1 MSTTSTLAAAQIALS
16 DLLANRKPTSS
27 KRRKASKK
35 SATSATTV
43 SAAKQTV
50 DLEAA
55 ARRLANQGKIG
66 NKEKDARERV
76 SLSSIKLFLE
86 DWGLMR
92 WCVLDIGDA
101 RGEERT
107 DKEER
112 EEEEAGGAGG
122 G

>member
-1 MSTTSTLAAAQIALS
+1 MSTTSTLAAAQTALS

-76 SLSSIKLFLE
+76 SLSWIKLCLE
-86 DWGLMR
+86 GLR
-92 WCVLDIGDA
+92 TDA
-101 RGEERT
+101 RARYW
-107 DKEER
+107 R
-112 EEEEAGGAGG
+112 CVR
-122 G
+122 